1 MQDNEKIYRI
11 ELTNE
16 EYEFLEHLKQKYY
29 NKLNNMTL
37 NEQLQ
42 YFQEHYCL
50 EKNFN
55 IKKEINGTV
64 YQVNTYF
71 DENSEES
78 ILEKF
83 FRLIK
88 KS

>member
-1 MQDNEKIYRI
+1 MQDNERIYRI

-50 EKNFN
+50 EKNLN
-55 IKKEINGTV
+55 IEKEINGTV
-64 YQVNTYF
+64 YQVNTFF
-71 DENSEES
+71 DKNSSES
-78 ILEKF
+78 ILQKF
-83 FRLIK
+83 FRLTK
-88 KS
+88 NN